1 MEIFFEV
8 NTMTHD
14 HRQELELRKKRRKRS
29 KLLIKLLCSAFIL
42 LVIITGGIIW
52 ALSSGALT
60 TSATSKAPDKIVEIK
75 NLIINIVEK
84 DVRTVKNTATPE
96 QHKTNGLA
104 ICMYHYVYDKDNP
117 PSKLNNN
124 YIEVD
129 ALEEEL
135 KYLVENDYF
144 FPTWEEVRKYIDG
157 ELLLPE
163 KSIVLT
169 FDDGSRNFLELG
181 APLFDKYKIPVTSF
195 LITSKK
201 GEDKVSKYESD
212 YVTFQSHSHNMH
224 RAGGYI
230 GHGGIFTNLSHDEA
244 LADLQESIKI
254 CRNGDAF
261 AYPFGD
267 YSDSCIQAVTDAG
280 FLCAVTTEYGR
291 AYPGD
296 NPLVLPRVR
305 MTHGQSLSE
314 FISMVE

>member
-1 MEIFFEV
+1 
-8 NTMTHD
+8 MTLKTQAQIH
-14 HRQELELRKKRRKRS
+14 KKRRKRS
-29 KLLIKLLCSAFIL
+29 KLLLRLL
-42 LVIITGGIIW
+42 LVAFAILVISIGTLAWFLFGT
-52 ALSSGALT
+52 SSE
-60 TSATSKAPDKIVEIK
+60 SASKNSDASEKMVEIK
-75 NLIINIVEK
+75 NLIIEIIEK
-84 DVRTVKNTATPE
+84 DVRTVKNTATE
-96 QHKTNGLA
+96 ENHKTNGLA

-117 PSKLNNN
+117 PDKLNAN

-144 FPTWEEVRKYIDG
+144 FPTWEEVRQYVDG

-169 FDDGSRNFLELG
+169 FDDGSKNFLELG

-195 LITSKK
+195 LITSKN
-201 GEDKVSKYESD
+201 GEDKVGKYESD
-212 YVTFQSHSHNMH
+212 YVTFQSHSHDMH

-230 GHGGIFTNLSHDEA
+230 GHGGIFTALSHDEA
-244 LADLQESIKI
+244 VADLQESIRI
-254 CRNGDAF
+254 CKNDDAF

-267 YSDSCIQAVTDAG
+267 YTDTCIQAVSEAG

-291 AYPGD
+291 VYPGD
-296 NPLVLPRVR
+296 EPLALPRMR
-305 MTHGQSLSE
+305 MSHGQTLDA